1 MSIVRDAISLLVYE
15 PYGWVQ
21 TVSFYLLGV
30 SILAAAIILQIK
42 LTVRFNLGAIVLAVM
57 GLAFFVIGSCRTPL
71 PGGPVTLSAGLHT
84 YATAVVV
91 LTFPLARF
99 LIAPTLWAWG
109 YRRLH
114 LYTIMAGAFQLLFA
128 CLGGYFLVM
137 QYGLMGHL

>member
-1 MSIVRDAISLLVYE
+1 MVYE
-15 PYGWVQ
+15 PYGWLQ

-91 LTFPLARF
+91 LTFPLACF
-99 LIAPTLWAWG
+99 LIAPTRGPGATAACTSTPSWRALPVAV
-109 YRRLH
+109 RLP
-114 LYTIMAGAFQLLFA
+114 GRLLPGNA
-128 CLGGYFLVM
+128 VWPY
-137 QYGLMGHL
+137 GHL